1 MCNFIQFCFCVSF
14 IVCYLSK
21 IVVSGQLWT
30 EHKQIWLA
38 SNRKLVFFKKPKT
51 FCWFIAL
58 NWWNLLI
65 FWCLDFKVIICKNN
79 WHFLHILK
87 QIFPNV
93 WPSTAEW
100 VLGWH
105 QNKPGPS
112 TMVQPSTAKPCQTEN
127 KLVQPKDQK
136 INSNQN

>member
-1 MCNFIQFCFCVSF
+1 
-14 IVCYLSK
+14 
-21 IVVSGQLWT
+21 
-30 EHKQIWLA
+30 
-38 SNRKLVFFKKPKT
+38 
-51 FCWFIAL
+51 
-58 NWWNLLI
+58 
-65 FWCLDFKVIICKNN
+65 VIICKNN

-112 TMVQPSTAKPCQTEN
+112 TMVQPSTAKPCQTEK

-136 INSNQN
+136 IKQQSKFKKIKIDKILKHNK